1 MISIHKPT
9 APPEVLETRG
19 REETNRNQEAYEKSP
34 AAYDSGTA
42 KFSFLSDIY
51 GHVSVK
57 EALIAAQHG
66 KCCFCEAKITH
77 ISYGD
82 VEHFRPKAGY
92 RQRPHDPLGRPGYY
106 WLAYDWSNLYLCC
119 QLCNQR
125 FKKNTF
131 PLVDAGLRCRNH
143 RTDLSVEEP
152 LFLDPGGAVNP
163 EDHIEFL
170 AEQPRA
176 RKGSLRG
183 RMTIQ
188 ALGLRREPLRERW
201 FDRYRMLAILNDV
214 VRLLPDEP
222 EGQEAL
228 AILKDSLRDD
238 AEYAAMA
245 RCLMAR
251 DPLVGGS

>member
-1 MISIHKPT
+1 MISVHKPAT
-9 APPEVLETRG
+9 SPEILETRG
-19 REETNRNQEAYEKSP
+19 RRETDHNREAYEKAP
-34 AAYDSGTA
+34 ADYDSGAA
-42 KFSFLSDIY
+42 KLSFRFDIY
-51 GHVSVK
+51 AHSSVK

-92 RQRPHDPLGRPGYY
+92 RQRRRDPLSRPGYY
-106 WLAYDWSNLYLCC
+106 WLAYGWSNLYLSC

-125 FKKNTF
+125 FKKNSF
-131 PLVDAGLRCRNH
+131 PLADPGRRCRNH
-143 RTDLSVEEP
+143 SGDLDQEEP
-152 LFLDPGGAVNP
+152 LFIDPGGAVNP

-176 RKGSLRG
+176 KNGSLRG
-183 RMTIQ
+183 RMTIG
-188 ALGLRREPLRERW
+188 ALGLTREPLRERR
-201 FDRYRMLAILNDV
+201 FDRYRMLSALKNV

-222 EGQEAL
+222 EGREAL
-228 AILKDSLRDD
+228 AILEGAIRDD

-245 RCLMAR
+245 RCLRAT
-251 DPLVGGS
+251 PGS